1 MNGQFIE
8 MWGRWMTQTL
18 RSQNYLDIM
27 NGWWF
32 RSMKDMSSFGQPY
45 ALLWGAAPIRR
56 NEFVSFDGWQQVWD
70 ALSMMQQ
77 MMMQW
82 VQMVPQHKYGQ
93 LEKHAQELEAKL
105 QEQARTIDRLRNLLN
120 KSGGENNMVVTQLQE
135 LIGQQSEQ
143 FKQMT
148 QNVSEYLKSSAEKV
162 SAKK

>member
-1 MNGQFIE
+1 MNEQLIE

-32 RSMKDMSSFGQPY
+32 RSMKDISSLGQPY
-45 ALLWGAAPIRR
+45 ASLWGAAPTLR
-56 NEFVSFDGWQQVWD
+56 NASDPFDGWQQVWHSV
-70 ALSMMQQ
+70 SMMQQ

-82 VQMVPQHKYGQ
+82 VQMVPRHKYGQ
-93 LEKHAQELEAKL
+93 LEKHAQELETKVR
-105 QEQARTIDRLRNLLN
+105 EQARTIDHLRNLLN
-120 KSGGENNMVVTQLQE
+120 KSVGENNVVVTQLQE

>member
-148 QNVSEYLKSSAEKV
+148 QNVSEYIKSSAEKV

>member
-1 MNGQFIE
+1 MNGQLIE
-8 MWGRWMTQTL
+8 MWGRWMSQTL

-32 RSMKDMSSFGQPY
+32 RSMKEMSSFGQPY
-45 ALLWGAAPIRR
+45 ASLWGLPATRWNASGP
-56 NEFVSFDGWQQVWD
+56 FDGWQPVWD
-70 ALSMMQQ
+70 SLSMMQQ
-77 MMMQW
+77 LMMQW

-93 LEKHAQELEAKL
+93 LEKHAQELEAKV
-105 QEQARTIDRLRNLLN
+105 QEQARTIDRLRNVLN
-120 KSGGENNMVVTQLQE
+120 KSGGETNVVVEQLQE

-148 QNVSEYLKSSAEKV
+148 QNVSEYIKSSAQKV

>member
-93 LEKHAQELEAKL
+93 LEKHAQGLEAKL

-148 QNVSEYLKSSAEKV
+148 QNVSEYIKSSAEKV

>member
-1 MNGQFIE
+1 MNGQLIE

-32 RSMKDMSSFGQPY
+32 RNMKDMSSFGQPY
-45 ALLWGAAPIRR
+45 ASLWGAASTRW
-56 NEFVSFDGWQQVWD
+56 NEPGPFDGWQQVWQS
-70 ALSMMQQ
+70 LSMMQQ

-82 VQMVPQHKYGQ
+82 VQMVPQQKYGQ
-93 LEKHAQELEAKL
+93 LEKHAEELEAKL

-120 KSGGENNMVVTQLQE
+120 KSGGENSEVVEQLQE

-148 QNVSEYLKSSAEKV
+148 QNVSEYIKSSAQKV

>member
-1 MNGQFIE
+1 MNGQIIE
-8 MWGRWMTQTL
+8 MWGRWMNNAL

-27 NGWWF
+27 NGMWF
-32 RSMKDMSSFGQPY
+32 HNMKDMSLFGQPY
-45 ALLWGAAPIRR
+45 SLLWGVPSTRL
-56 NEFVSFDGWQQVWD
+56 NESGPFDGWQQVWTS
-70 ALSMMQQ
+70 LSMMQQ

-93 LEKHAQELEAKL
+93 LEKRAEDLEAKL
-105 QEQARTIDRLRNLLN
+105 REQAKTIDRLRNLLS
-120 KSGGENNMVVTQLQE
+120 KSGGENNVVIDQLQE

-148 QNVSEYLKSSAEKV
+148 QNVSDYIKSSAQKV